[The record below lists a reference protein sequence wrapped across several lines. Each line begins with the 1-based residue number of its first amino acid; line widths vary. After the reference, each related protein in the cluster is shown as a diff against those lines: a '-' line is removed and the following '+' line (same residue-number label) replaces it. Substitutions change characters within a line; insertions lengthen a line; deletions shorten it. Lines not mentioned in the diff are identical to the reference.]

1 MAVVGWILL
10 SILLLL
16 LALILAI
23 LFVPIR
29 YKVTAKLNAQE
40 KGVSVKVTWLLS
52 LVRFFFDFP
61 EPKEPILKVAFV
73 TILGKKSKP
82 GKPKK
87 SKKKKAKNE
96 GEESQD
102 NTSEEATQEDHIEEA
117 VQEGLAEEDAKVESI
132 EEDVQEKP
140 SEEDDRE
147 ISSEEGAQEG
157 HSEEAIQEEQ
167 SQVQSSD
174 AEKEPT
180 SESTDIASEDSKEDK
195 SKKEKK
201 AKPKVPFREKLQKIK
216 EEVIFYKELWE
227 DGNAKPFVQ
236 SALARVFHVVK
247 NLLPRKVSGKLLFGA
262 ATPDVT
268 GYVYGVYC
276 MLRSTWPKRFP
287 LEFSPDFESQV
298 LEGELMIKGR
308 FCIFTILVDA
318 LRIWFDK
325 RLKILRSK
333 LDAKKGKTKET
344 DQKHK
349 KKRKKNKKK

>member
-10 SILLLL
+10 SIVLLL

-40 KGVSVKVTWLLS
+40 KGVSVKVTWLLC
-52 LVRFFFDFP
+52 LIRFFFDFP
-61 EPKEPILKVAFV
+61 KPGEPILKVAFV
-73 TILGKKSKP
+73 TILGKKAKP

-96 GEESQD
+96 GKETQESS
-102 NTSEEATQEDHIEEA
+102 SEEATQETPQEDHIEEA
-117 VQEGLAEEDAKVESI
+117 VQEEHAEE
-132 EEDVQEKP
+132 
-140 SEEDDRE
+140 
-147 ISSEEGAQEG
+147 GGQEG
-157 HSEEAIQEEQ
+157 HSEEATQEEQ
-167 SQVQSSD
+167 SQIQASD
-174 AEKEPT
+174 TEKEPA
-180 SESTDIASEDSKEDK
+180 SENADSKSEDSKEAK

-201 AKPKVPFREKLQKIK
+201 DQPKVSFKEKLQKIK

-227 DGNAKPFVQ
+227 DGNTKPFVQ

-247 NLLPRKVSGKLLFGA
+247 NLLPRKVSGRLLFGA

-276 MLRSTWPKRFP
+276 MLRATWPKRFP
-287 LEFSPDFESQV
+287 LEFSPDFERQV

-344 DQKHK
+344 DQTHK
-349 KKRKKNKKK
+349 KKRKENKKK